1 MDWDRIRSLIDSPW
15 QNYVQAKHRSV
26 QIDGFLGFRIDEIE
40 KTIVDPSIGQ
50 TWSHLS
56 AQSFQ
61 TPYPELADIVR
72 LFPQNPC
79 YRWLDL
85 GAAYGRLG
93 FVLKAL
99 RPQDSFLGYEFV
111 EKRVQHGNEIL
122 HRWDCTSAQLQGRD
136 LRNLSDPWPD
146 FDLLFLFDFGQP
158 SEIAGFLDQ
167 LREHRKSQPFSLIGS
182 GRATRHLIATQHPW
196 LSQVEEPL
204 HTPHWSLYRSSSFS
218 PRPAADT

>member
-1 MDWDRIRSLIDSPW
+1 LDWNQVRALIEAPW
-15 QNYVQAKHRSV
+15 QDYVEAKHRSA
-26 QIDGFLGFRIDEIE
+26 QIDAHLGFRIDEIE
-40 KTIVDPSIGQ
+40 RAIADPSIGQ
-50 TWSHLS
+50 TWLHLS

-72 LFPQNPC
+72 LFPHKRS

-93 FVLKAL
+93 FVLQAL
-99 RPQDSFLGYEFV
+99 RPADSFLGYEFV
-111 EKRVQHGNEIL
+111 DSRVQHGNEVL
-122 HRWDCTSAQLQGRD
+122 GRWRCTSAKLQCRD
-136 LRNLSDPWPD
+136 LRNLSDPWPP

-167 LREHRKSQPFSLIGS
+167 LRERRSSQAFSLIGR

-204 HTPHWSLYRSSSFS
+204 HTPHWSLYRSSWLS
-218 PRPAADT
+218 PGPGPQT